1 MSRVI
6 IHRAPVRLA
15 LALVVAAAGSLFAA
29 SAFAQSPYVAPP
41 AGPMGQPMW
50 ISPTPMFQAGP
61 DGVVNVDQPMAPAT
75 AYGGVPYG
83 TAPMMMAPGMQPMAW
98 GSPDACAGQPCPQG
112 CPPYAAPMMWMAPQA
127 CPPVVVQPPPPPP
140 VRWTVFGEA
149 MWLHPTGVNMAHAQ
163 QQNGIGGAG
172 TVPFGQIGVLD
183 PSYDIGFRIGGEIEF
198 TPCSAVFVQYGF
210 FENTTT
216 SSLEAPVIAGGGG
229 AVGSL
234 VHHPGAAI
242 TGSAGPVNATYD
254 IEFQFADAAYR
265 QILVRDNLRKI
276 SVFGGGRFTQ
286 LDQFF
291 MQDGIFSGGQFG
303 VIDTS
308 SMIEFKGGG
317 PMAGIDADRKI
328 GIDNFS
334 VYGRALVAAITGE
347 FESHYRMANRSTQV
361 LLAES
366 MWNDDRI
373 VPMLD
378 YELGIAWTGPQRN
391 LRLSLGYMASHWF
404 NAVTTP
410 QFIDAVQADSYV
422 DLGDTISFDG
432 VVGRVQWTF

>member
-1 MSRVI
+1 
-6 IHRAPVRLA
+6 
-15 LALVVAAAGSLFAA
+15 
-29 SAFAQSPYVAPP
+29 
-41 AGPMGQPMW
+41 MGQPMW
-50 ISPTPMFQAGP
+50 ISPTPMFQVGP
-61 DGVVNVDQPMAPAT
+61 DGAVNVDQPTMAPA
-75 AYGGVPYG
+75 APYGGVP
-83 TAPMMMAPGMQPMAW
+83 MMMPGMQPMAW
-98 GSPDACAGQPCPQG
+98 GGADPCAGQPCPQG
-112 CPPYAAPMMWMAPQA
+112 CPPYAAPMMYMAPQP

-140 VRWTVFGEA
+140 VRWTLFGEA
-149 MWLHPTGVNMAHAQ
+149 MWLHPTGIDMAHAQ

-172 TVPFGQIGVLD
+172 TVPFGEIGVLD
-183 PSYDIGFRIGGEIEF
+183 PAYDIGFRLGGEVEF
-198 TPCSAVFVQYGF
+198 TPCSAIFAQYGF

-216 SSLEAPVIAGGGG
+216 SSLEAPDIPGGGG

-242 TGSAGPVNATYD
+242 TASAGPVDAMYD
-254 IEFQFADAAYR
+254 IEFQLADAAYR
-265 QILVRDNLRKI
+265 QILVRDNLRKV
-276 SVFGGGRFTQ
+276 SVFAGGRFAQ

-291 MQDGIFSGGQFG
+291 MQEGVFSGGQFG

-317 PMAGIDADRKI
+317 PMAGIDAEQKI
-328 GIDNFS
+328 GVGNFS
-334 VYGRALVAAITGE
+334 VYGRALVAAITGV
-347 FESHYRMANRSTQV
+347 FENHYRMVNRSTET

-378 YELGIAWTGPQRN
+378 YELGIAWTGPQGH
-391 LRLSLGYMASHWF
+391 LRLSIGYMASHWF

-410 QFIDAVQADSYV
+410 QFIDAVQADNYV

-432 VVGRVQWTF
+432 AVGRVQWTF